1 MQTAGKYNQITK
13 FNDSDLKSMANDKL
27 QVY

>member
-1 MQTAGKYNQITK
+1 MQTAGKDNQRTK
-13 FNDSDLKSMANDKL
+13 FNDSDLKSMANDNL